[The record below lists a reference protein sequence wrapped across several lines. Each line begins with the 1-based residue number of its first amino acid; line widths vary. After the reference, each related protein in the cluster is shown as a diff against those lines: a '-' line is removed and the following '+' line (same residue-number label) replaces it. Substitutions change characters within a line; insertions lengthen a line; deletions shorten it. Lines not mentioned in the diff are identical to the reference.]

1 MIGGSMET
9 LLSDIRYALRTLTK
23 APAFALVAVLAL
35 ALGIGANTAIFSVV
49 NAVLLRPLPYPEPEK
64 LVKIWMR
71 FTGIGIP
78 DDRNWVSPP
87 ELRDL
92 REYSRAFSG
101 IAAIGSASFN
111 ITGTGTPERVEG
123 VAVSAELFRILGVQP
138 LAGRLFLPE
147 EEQPG
152 RDNVVL
158 LGYGLWKRRFG
169 GDLSIAGKTIS
180 LNGRNHTVAGVLPP
194 GFQYPEDVEI
204 WRPLAFTPDQLSPN
218 YRGSHGLQ
226 VQARIQPGLSYE
238 QALADMQSV
247 SRRIIEL
254 NRSYPYER
262 FNFTVLLSPLLD
274 ETVGDIRTALWVLMG
289 AVGFVLLIACA
300 NIANLLLAR
309 ATGRQRE
316 MAIRAALGAGQ
327 SRIIRQ
333 LLTES
338 LLLAFAG
345 GAAGLLVAKWGLNA
359 LTALASSSF
368 PRVTGAALD
377 ARVLA
382 FTVFVSVATG
392 VLFGL
397 APAWESA
404 RSITHESL
412 KEGGRGAS
420 AGMMSQRLRRALV
433 VAEVALSLTLLVGAG
448 LLLRS
453 FLKLLDV
460 ESGFRAGGVLTAR
473 LALPQ
478 AKYPG
483 PAQVRSFYR
492 DFVERAAH
500 IPGVDAAGAIN
511 SLPLSGSG
519 GSGTTTVDTEA
530 VPPGQRTPEADWR
543 IVTPGYFQAMGIPLL
558 SGRFFDERDT
568 DTSQQVAVID
578 ETMANTYWPNQDA
591 VGQRIKRGGGQSTQP
606 WRTVVGV
613 VRHVRHRTL
622 EARSRVTLYMAHAQN
637 PSSAMSLAVHTS
649 TDPRSLAATLQK
661 QVLAI
666 DPDQPVYSVKTMQE
680 LMADSLA
687 RRRLSMTL
695 LAIFAGAAML
705 LAAIGI
711 YGVMSYS
718 VSQRAHEMG
727 IRMALGAGRLDL
739 VRLVLGQSL
748 LLTGGGILLG
758 AAGALA
764 LTRLMASLLFGVRAA
779 DPPTFLLVAAGLA
792 LVALV
797 ASYLPAR
804 RATQVDPVDALRQE

>member
-1 MIGGSMET
+1 MDT
-9 LLSDIRYALRTLTK
+9 LLKDARYALRTLTK
-23 APAFALVAVLAL
+23 APAFTLVAVFAL

-87 ELRDL
+87 ELHDL
-92 REYSRAFSG
+92 REFSRAFAG
-101 IAAIGSASFN
+101 IAAVGGASFN
-111 ITGTGTPERVEG
+111 ITGTGAPERVEG

-138 LAGRLFLPE
+138 LAGRVFLPE

-169 GDLSIAGKTIS
+169 GDVSIAGRTIS
-180 LNGRNHTVAGVLPP
+180 LNGQSYTVAGVLPA

-204 WRPLAFTPDQLSPN
+204 WKPLAFTPDQLGPN
-218 YRGSHGLQ
+218 FRGNHGLQ
-226 VQARIQPGLSYE
+226 VLARIQPGLSYE
-238 QALADMQSV
+238 QALADMKSV
-247 SRRIIEL
+247 SRRIIEQ
-254 NRSYPYER
+254 NRNYPYER
-262 FNFTVLLSPLLD
+262 FNFTVLLSPLLE

-309 ATGRQRE
+309 ATARQRE
-316 MAIRAALGAGQ
+316 MAIRAALGAGRW
-327 SRIIRQ
+327 RIIRQ

-338 LLLAFAG
+338 ILLGLAG
-345 GAAGLLVAKWGLNA
+345 GAAGLLAGKWGLNA
-359 LTALASSSF
+359 LTALAVSSF
-368 PRVTGAALD
+368 PRVAGATLD
-377 ARVLA
+377 ARVLV

-404 RSITHESL
+404 RSVRHESL

-420 AGMMSQRLRRALV
+420 AGMLSQRLRRALV

-460 ESGFRAGGVLTAR
+460 EAGFHAGGVLTAR
-473 LALPQ
+473 LGLPQ
-478 AKYPG
+478 AKYPDR
-483 PAQVRSFYR
+483 AQVRSFYQEL
-492 DFVERAAH
+492 VQRAAH

-511 SLPLSGSG
+511 ALPLSGGG
-519 GSGTTTVDTEA
+519 GSGTTTIDSNA
-530 VPPGQRTPEADWR
+530 LPPDQLTPEADWR
-543 IVTPGYFQAMGIPLL
+543 VVTPGYFQTMGIQLL
-558 SGRFFDERDT
+558 AGRYIDERDT
-568 DTSQQVAVID
+568 DTSQPVAVID
-578 ETMANTYWPNQDA
+578 ETMANIYWPNQDA
-591 VGQRIKRGGGQSTQP
+591 IGRRLKLGGRQSTRP
-606 WRTVVGV
+606 WMTVIGV

-637 PSSAMSLAVHTS
+637 PSSAMSLAVHT
-649 TDPRSLAATLQK
+649 TGDPRGLAATLQK

-680 LMADSLA
+680 LMADSVA

-718 VSQRAHEMG
+718 VGQRAHEMG

-748 LLTGGGILLG
+748 LLTGAGIVLG

-764 LTRLMASLLFGVRAA
+764 LTRLMASLLFDVRAA

-792 LVALV
+792 LVALL